1 MDPVKSSALNSRNLP
16 YCLLIGQP
24 PFFHLYGDI
33 IHRWFLIGLCHG
45 LPVEV
50 IYGLP
55 IEHLRHV
62 IVLLFLELH
71 VLLDDGLPV
80 DGVLQEGPLALR
92 GRRVGAAQA
101 GARRRRGC
109 GWRLVMV
116 KLVK

>member
-1 MDPVKSSALNSRNLP
+1 MEVIR
-16 YCLLIGQP
+16 
-24 PFFHLYGDI
+24 
-33 IHRWFLIGLCHG
+33 G
-45 LPVEV
+45 LPVE
-50 IYGLP
+50 
-55 IEHLRHV
+55 HLGHV

-109 GWRLVMV
+109 GWRLVIEILTYV
-116 KLVK
+116 PGL